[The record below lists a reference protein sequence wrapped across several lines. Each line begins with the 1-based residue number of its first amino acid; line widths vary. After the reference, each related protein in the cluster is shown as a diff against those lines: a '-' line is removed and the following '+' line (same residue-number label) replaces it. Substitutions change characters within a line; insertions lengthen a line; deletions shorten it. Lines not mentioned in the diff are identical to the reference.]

1 MMKDSRG
8 AKSST
13 LGLVTVSWGAVTAKF
28 VTAGVSLP
36 YVGIMPPMT
45 AGEFGAAVAM
55 ILGIWLGR
63 EYTEKVSARGS
74 ML

>member
-13 LGLVTVSWGAVTAKF
+13 LAFVSVSWGAVTAKF
-28 VTAGVSLP
+28 LSASVTLP
-36 YVGIMPPMT
+36 YVGVMPPMT
-45 AGEFGAAVAM
+45 AGEFGAAVAL

-74 ML
+74 RL